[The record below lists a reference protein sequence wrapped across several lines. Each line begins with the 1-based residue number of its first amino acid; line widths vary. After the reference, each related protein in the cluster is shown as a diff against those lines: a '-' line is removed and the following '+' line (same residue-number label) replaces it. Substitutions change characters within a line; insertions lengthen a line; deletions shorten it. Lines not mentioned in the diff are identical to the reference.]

1 MTIFEQNAAGGIMS
15 TFEYKVVPAPRRG
28 EKARGVKG
36 TEAMFAHALETR
48 MNALGAQGWEY
59 LRTDTLPCE
68 ERQGLTG
75 RTTTYQ
81 NMLVFRRALQPAAS
95 DTPPMPQ
102 IAAPQIAAPQIA
114 APVARM
120 IPAPDV
126 TPPAASP
133 EAPPLGPATTAAASR
148 NDPRLA
154 AE

>member
-1 MTIFEQNAAGGIMS
+1 MS
-15 TFEYKVVPAPRRG
+15 AFEYKVIPAPRRG

-36 TEAMFAHALETR
+36 TEAMFAHALETV
-48 MNALGAQGWEY
+48 MNTLGAQGWDY

-75 RTTTYQ
+75 RTTNYQ
-81 NMLVFRRALQPAAS
+81 NMLVFRRALAPAAPA
-95 DTPPMPQ
+95 TQPV
-102 IAAPQIAAPQIA
+102 PQIA

-120 IPAPDV
+120 IPAPEV
-126 TPPAASP
+126 AQSTTHSAPPVGPAAP
-133 EAPPLGPATTAAASR
+133 TPQ